1 MKSISWTVCGM
12 CFLGAFSHAQ
22 EDEKDV
28 PLMRPD
34 EEKIVN
40 AQAASMSEVLSKT
53 LAEASKST
61 VRVWGRVG
69 RQGKPAVLAYGTVV
83 GNGKQVLTKW
93 SEVEASEKALYVQS
107 GSGEAFEATVNGVFS
122 DEDLVLLDLGEVG
135 DKGNKV
141 TSVLSPAKFVAAEL
155 VQGRFISAPQADGKL
170 AGFGVISVLERNLRE
185 TDRAHLGVLADQSY
199 RGKGVKIANVQ
210 PEYGAAEAGIQPG
223 DLILEIDD
231 REISGLQELRNSLIN
246 KMPGDVVKILV
257 DSAGEERYLDVVL
270 SNRPIMG
277 QFSGDRLNQMER
289 MGGEPNRVRNGFSRV
304 VQTDMKIEKNQM
316 GGPVVD
322 LEGKIVGIT
331 MARADRTR
339 TYLMSGPA
347 VMAVLKES
355 TETVA
360 QAREK
365 MALQRQQLAE
375 QRRSLM
381 PRNRPAPQAGKPF
394 DPERAQRHLQD
405 VERLRE
411 RIYRE
416 LELLEQL
423 EP

>member
-1 MKSISWTVCGM
+1 MKSMKWTVYGLCL
-12 CFLGAFSHAQ
+12 LGAFCDAQ
-22 EDEKDV
+22 EEEKDV

-34 EEKIVN
+34 EEKVVN
-40 AQAASMSEVLSKT
+40 DQAASMSAVLSKT

-61 VRVWGRVG
+61 VRVWGLVG
-69 RQGKPAVLAYGTVV
+69 RQGESAVLAYGTVV

-93 SEVEASEKALYVQS
+93 SEVEISEKSLYVQS
-107 GSGEAFEATVNGVFS
+107 GSGEAFEARINGVFA
-122 DEDLVLLDLGEVG
+122 DEDLVLLDLEELG
-135 DKGNKV
+135 DRGNPV
-141 TSVLSPAKFVAAEL
+141 TSVFSPAKFVPSEL
-155 VQGRFISAPQADGKL
+155 RHGRFVSAPQADGKL

-199 RGKGVKIANVQ
+199 RGKGVKIANLQ

-223 DLILEIDD
+223 DVILKIDD
-231 REISGLQELRNSLIN
+231 REISGLQELKNALTN
-246 KMPGDVVKILV
+246 KMPGDLVKVLV
-257 DSAGEERYLDVVL
+257 DSAGKERTIDVVL

-322 LEGKIVGIT
+322 LEGNIVGIT

-339 TYLMSGPA
+339 TYLMSSTA
-347 VMAVLKES
+347 VIDVLKGPMQTLAE
-355 TETVA
+355 A
-360 QAREK
+360 KEK
-365 MALQRQQLAE
+365 LAMQRQQLAD
-375 QRRSLM
+375 QRRNLM
-381 PRNRPAPQAGKPF
+381 PKIRPTPQARRSF
-394 DPERAQRHLQD
+394 DPERTQRHLQD

-416 LELLEQL
+416 LELLEQFG
-423 EP
+423 P